1 MTAVHGT
8 RAAAAKLEI
17 TAGLAFYN
25 VSQFLHLI
33 EFPIIHGKIIIYF
46 HHCQGYARK
55 LFPFCVIISPYLT
68 MRLLFSLQAERLRR
82 YPCKNISFA
91 QAFLYLSSHLGNH
104 LIFRIQLESA
114 LVDGQLSGPV
124 RHEKSCPPGTLR
136 SASFLMACP
145 AILEIGHCPR
155 KNNTD
160 CHLAAAVSHA
170 LPPWSKSI
178 GACLR
183 CEGNSAHPLELSLI
197 CPLEVWPLLAAESH
211 QQSISVR
218 SS

>member
-33 EFPIIHGKIIIYF
+33 EFPIILGKIIIYF
-46 HHCQGYARK
+46 HHCQGYTRK

-155 KNNTD
+155 KIILT
-160 CHLAAAVSHA
+160 AISP
-170 LPPWSKSI
+170 LPF
-178 GACLR
+178 LT
-183 CEGNSAHPLELSLI
+183 L
-197 CPLEVWPLLAAESH
+197 CPLGVSPSGHVFGAKEIVLIHWSCL
-211 QQSISVR
+211 
-218 SS
+218 